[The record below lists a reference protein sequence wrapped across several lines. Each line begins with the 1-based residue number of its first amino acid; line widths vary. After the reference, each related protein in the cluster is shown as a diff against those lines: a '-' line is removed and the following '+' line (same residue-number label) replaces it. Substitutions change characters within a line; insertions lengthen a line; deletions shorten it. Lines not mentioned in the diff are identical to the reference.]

1 MPEEAGV
8 SESIESVRV
17 GDPGRT
23 GDPATTP
30 LEGASVRELLTELAE
45 LEDATRGPRGA
56 TCATGTEPY
65 TDLLAALA
73 REQEIID
80 ELHARCPD
88 AQHARSREADG
99 PPALG

>member
-1 MPEEAGV
+1 M

-17 GDPGRT
+17 GDPGRA

-30 LEGASVRELLTELAE
+30 LGAASVRELLTELAE
-45 LEDATRGPRGA
+45 LEDATRGPGGA
-56 TCATGTEPY
+56 TCAAGTLPS

-73 REQEIID
+73 REQEIIH

-88 AQHARSREADG
+88 AQLAGSREAGG
-99 PPALG
+99 PAAVG